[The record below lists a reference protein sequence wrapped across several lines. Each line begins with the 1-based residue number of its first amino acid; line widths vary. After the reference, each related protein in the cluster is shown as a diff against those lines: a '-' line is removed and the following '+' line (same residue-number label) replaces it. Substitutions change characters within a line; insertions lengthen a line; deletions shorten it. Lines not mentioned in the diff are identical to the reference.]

1 MTKRLTVSVPDDVAD
16 YLDGKPNASAAVTE
30 AVRAHMKRGAAVA
43 AILRAAG
50 YNITDEGIER
60 TRGKLPRRLSP
71 AQRAESRRRYEAIQN
86 GTYTADIA

>member
-50 YNITDEGIER
+50 YSITDEGIER
-60 TRGKLPRRLSP
+60 TRGKLPRLSP